1 MSAVSPDLI
10 EIITTTGSTVFNEN
24 EEAMEFLKGLILF
37 YCTQIILDLHG
48 VLSITDD
55 MPLLPGNCVCCLS
68 YVGTKMR
75 DTAREDLGRRIQS
88 GQLAFAILVFKRGS
102 RIKRGYELITEPGSK
117 AAVVVFLQQ
126 VIGKHCLFMDDSKD
140 HIMST
145 KQLGGEAV
153 YTTLSLKK
161 DLTKK
166 TREILAAFKVHA
178 VEITLTD
185 PMQLREWI
193 GLWAD
198 HFV

>member
-37 YCTQIILDLHG
+37 NGTQIILDLHG
-48 VLSITDD
+48 VLSITKYD
-55 MPLLPGNCVCCLS
+55 MPLHHGVCCLS

-145 KQLGGEAV
+145 KDLGKDAV